1 MGQDASTPNPRK
13 NSEVATDSE
22 SNAYHIWTGADQ
34 GIYMARSTDSGDT
47 WDSESIRISPAEVIS
62 TTFPQT
68 DAGDPGRI
76 AITYL
81 GSENGSLLNPQ
92 ISMAIIGTGMDIMH
106 LTEST
111 TTSMLPTV

>member
-1 MGQDASTPNPRK
+1 MGLDALTPNPRK

-47 WDSESIRISPAEVIS
+47 WDSESIRISPAGVIS

-68 DAGDPGRI
+68 DAGDPEE
-76 AITYL
+76 L
-81 GSENGSLLNPQ
+81 QLLTLEVKMYPCS
-92 ISMAIIGTGMDIMH
+92 IRRTLTATIGMEMAIMRQVECI
-106 LTEST
+106 T
-111 TTSMLPTV
+111 TFTSPTV